1 MKRRIRIWRL
11 VKLNFLN
18 KMGFLDYKVKKTF
31 EKIFKGV
38 AKDLGCEV
46 SDLKIGIVF
55 KGEECVY
62 EAYNEKEK
70 DSDGACKIHVID
82 LNKYLGILDSGVHV
96 ISATIGQAS
105 YRFAREVSEKHQKEV
120 KPNEVSVLLK
130 PKEGELPLA
139 ALMAFGKAERMI
151 DIKTE
156 FSQS

>member
-1 MKRRIRIWRL
+1 
-11 VKLNFLN
+11 
-18 KMGFLDYKVKKTF
+18 MGFIDYKVKKTF

-55 KGEECVY
+55 KDDHCVY

-70 DSDGACKIHVID
+70 DGDGAFKVHVINLD
-82 LNKYLGILDSGVHV
+82 KYLGILDSGVHV

-105 YRFAREVSEKHQKEV
+105 HRFAKEISEKHQKDV
-120 KPNEVSVLLK
+120 KPTEVSVLLK
-130 PKEGELPLA
+130 PNSGELPLA
-139 ALMAFGKAERMI
+139 ALMAFGKRERMI